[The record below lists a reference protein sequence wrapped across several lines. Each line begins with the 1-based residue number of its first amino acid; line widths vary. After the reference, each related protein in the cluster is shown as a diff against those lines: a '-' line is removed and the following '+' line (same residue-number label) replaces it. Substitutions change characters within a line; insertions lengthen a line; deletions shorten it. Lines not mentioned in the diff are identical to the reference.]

1 MFVESCHDLVG
12 GILLITDGLLRAFDL
27 ATLHKID
34 VRTLMNIQRI
44 VENEVNCSGMLVD
57 DITIQIVMY
66 LKYCKAAV
74 TNTITVQD
82 LKREITIIEQK

>member
-1 MFVESCHDLVG
+1 M
-12 GILLITDGLLRAFDL
+12 TDGLLRAFDL

-34 VRTLMNIQRI
+34 VRTLTNIQRI
-44 VENEVNCSGMLVD
+44 VESEVNCSGILAD

-66 LKYCKAAV
+66 LKYCKSAV

-82 LKREITIIEQK
+82 LKREITIIEQQKA

>member
-1 MFVESCHDLVG
+1 M
-12 GILLITDGLLRAFDL
+12 ITEGLLRAFEL
-27 ATLHKID
+27 AAHYKID
-34 VRTLMNIQRI
+34 VRTLTNIQRI
-44 VENEVNCSGMLVD
+44 VENEVNCRGMLAE

-82 LKREITIIEQK
+82 LKREITIIEQQS

>member
-1 MFVESCHDLVG
+1 M
-12 GILLITDGLLRAFDL
+12 TADGLLRAFDL

-34 VRTLMNIQRI
+34 VRTLTNIQRI
-44 VENEVNCSGMLVD
+44 VENEVNCSGMLAD

-66 LKYCKAAV
+66 LKYCKSAV

-82 LKREITIIEQK
+82 LKREITIIEQQKA

>member
-1 MFVESCHDLVG
+1 M
-12 GILLITDGLLRAFDL
+12 TADGLLRAFDL

-34 VRTLMNIQRI
+34 VRTLTNIQRI
-44 VENEVNCSGMLVD
+44 VENEVNCSGRLAD

-66 LKYCKAAV
+66 LNYCKAAV

-82 LKREITIIEQK
+82 LKREITIIEQQKA